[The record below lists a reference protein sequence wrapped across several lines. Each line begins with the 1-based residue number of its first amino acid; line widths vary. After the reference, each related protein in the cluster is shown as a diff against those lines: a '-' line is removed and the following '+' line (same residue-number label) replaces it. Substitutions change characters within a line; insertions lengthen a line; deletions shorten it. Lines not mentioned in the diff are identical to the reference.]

1 MLEIMNN
8 QCQCESKTAKF
19 CCPGD
24 VDLRKEWLLNLEKDH
39 KPVRHTSKEIARK
52 LKLLSNSHRIEILLM
67 LEQREHCMDEI
78 ARKLKAKKSAVSY
91 HLELLK
97 KRFRFLEDYSSNFF
111 EMTLWILLAM
121 AGGIILGAYSPR
133 WPQYLTL

>member
-1 MLEIMNN
+1 MND
-8 QCQCESKTAKF
+8 QCQCESKTAEL

-24 VDLRKEWLLNLEKDH
+24 ENIRKEWLMGLEKEH
-39 KPVRHTSKEIARK
+39 NPVRHTSKEIVKK

-91 HLELLK
+91 HLGLLK
-97 KRFRFLEDYSSNFF
+97 KHGMICKIKHSRFAFYSLSQ
-111 EMTLWILLAM
+111 E
-121 AGGIILGAYSPR
+121 GIRKIIIFRKL
-133 WPQYLTL
+133 

>member
-1 MLEIMNN
+1 MNN
-8 QCQCESKTAKF
+8 QCQCESKTAEI
-19 CCPGD
+19 CCPSD
-24 VDLRKEWLLNLEKDH
+24 EILRKEWLLNLEKDH
-39 KPVRHTSKEIARK
+39 KPVRHISKEIVKK

-97 KRFRFLEDYSSNFF
+97 KHGMICKIKRSRFAFYSLSQ
-111 EMTLWILLAM
+111 EGKGKILIFRKL
-121 AGGIILGAYSPR
+121 
-133 WPQYLTL
+133 